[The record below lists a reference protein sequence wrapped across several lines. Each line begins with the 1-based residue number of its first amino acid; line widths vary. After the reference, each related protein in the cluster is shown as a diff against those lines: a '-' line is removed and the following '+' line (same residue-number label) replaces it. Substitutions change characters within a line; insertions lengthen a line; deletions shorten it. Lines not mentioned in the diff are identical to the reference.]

1 MDTGE
6 MIINREGDLIPMWCQ
21 CGCEGINQFGEP
33 NGCSDELVTSEEFRN
48 QIEEPL
54 YELNADGIYEWIPR
68 EEDE

>member
-1 MDTGE
+1 ME
-6 MIINREGDLIPMWCQ
+6 MIINREGNLIPLWCE
-21 CGCEGINQFGEP
+21 CGCEGINQFGDP
-33 NGCSDELVTSEEFRN
+33 NGHSDDLVTSEEFRN

>member
-1 MDTGE
+1 ME
-6 MIINREGDLIPMWCQ
+6 MIINREGDLIPLWCE
-21 CGCEGINQFGEP
+21 CGCEGINQFGDP
-33 NGCSDELVTSEEFRN
+33 NGHSDDLVTSEEFRN